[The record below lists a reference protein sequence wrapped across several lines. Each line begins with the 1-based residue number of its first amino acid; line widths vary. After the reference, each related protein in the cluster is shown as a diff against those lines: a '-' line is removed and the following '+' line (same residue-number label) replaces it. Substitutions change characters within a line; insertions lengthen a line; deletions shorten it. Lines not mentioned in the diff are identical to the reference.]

1 MIIFLATILI
11 PGTLVLKYQHEK
23 SYYKNIPFGMQL
35 HEEISSN
42 LPLSDRGAIFNSRNS
57 TVKIYSTMVY
67 DYPPFISPIIATG
80 TYVFYDNKFYILT
93 AAHVVND
100 CESLIFVAGA
110 DEMAPCHE
118 IIYLN
123 NDSDIALVELDGPL
137 SGKTPVK
144 LDDTINRSKDYPIG
158 EEVYYTGYPNDSGLM
173 TIKGQIAG
181 YTYDKFL
188 FQSYAWNGASGSGI
202 FNADGELIGVL
213 SAIQVGYDG
222 MGVELIESV
231 VYGVPI
237 AEIDFTAIK

>member
-1 MIIFLATILI
+1 MFLAAISI
-11 PGTLVLKYQHEK
+11 SGALVLQYQYEK
-23 SYYKNIPFGMQL
+23 LHYKNIPFGIQL
-35 HEEISSN
+35 HEEISGN
-42 LPLSDRGAIFNSRNS
+42 LPLSDRSTIFNSRNS
-57 TVKIYSTMVY
+57 TVKIYSTMAY

-80 TYVFYDNKFYILT
+80 TYVFYGDKFYILT

-100 CESLIFVAGA
+100 CESLTFVTSA
-110 DEMAPCHE
+110 DEIAPCFD

-123 NDSDIALVELDGPL
+123 YDSDIALVELTGPL
-137 SGKTPVK
+137 SDKTPVK
-144 LDDTINRSKDYPIG
+144 LDNTINRSKDYSIG
-158 EEVYYTGYPNDSGLM
+158 EEIYYTGYPNDSGLL

-188 FQSYAWNGASGSGI
+188 MQSYAWNGASGSGI
-202 FNADGELIGVL
+202 FNTDGELIGVL

-222 MGVELIESV
+222 VSVELIESI